1 MRPETLHY
9 HSGSQPGPLCP
20 PGDMATSG
28 TFLAVTLGVGWGVP
42 LASSGWRPGRLKASC
57 SSWDGPTTEQS
68 PAPGR
73 GGTLPQAQG
82 EGQRQGLLITLLTTD
97 AHAKGLGRGPGG
109 VRGVH
114 ARTHTL
120 EPTELLSEKDDPAK
134 PAASSSEGSP
144 HAPSP
149 GLCIKPGRGPSCLAP
164 RNKALV
170 PAASLTLRLLSGKV
184 RVLRASKRLIC
195 RPLKRAWGLATL

>member
-1 MRPETLHY
+1 MRTETLHY
-9 HSGSQPGPLCP
+9 HSGSQPGPLCT

-42 LASSGWRPGRLKASC
+42 LASSGWRAGRLKASC

-73 GGTLPQAQG
+73 GGTLPQAQI

-109 VRGVH
+109 GPG
-114 ARTHTL
+114 AYTCAHTPWNPL
-120 EPTELLSEKDDPAK
+120 
-134 PAASSSEGSP
+134 SSSVKKTTQPSQQP
-144 HAPSP
+144 AHLRAAPMPPPQACASNQ
-149 GLCIKPGRGPSCLAP
+149 AE
-164 RNKALV
+164 V
-170 PAASLTLRLLSGKV
+170 PAAWHHGTRHL
-184 RVLRASKRLIC
+184 C
-195 RPLKRAWGLATL
+195 RQLP